1 MRVAIVAAGFTP
13 SEADELRRAMA
24 TFKHT
29 QGVGVYRERLIG
41 GMVRRGYDPALAERV
56 FKQIEGFGSY
66 GFPESHAASFAQLAY
81 TSSWLKCHHPA
92 VFAAALLNS
101 QPMGFYAPAQ
111 IVRDAA
117 AHGVEIRPLDIN
129 ASDWDCSLEPAP
141 HSADLHALRLGLR
154 MASGLPEADA
164 RQIVQARRSG
174 NGSPYESVEEVARRA
189 GIGRKALEA
198 LASADAFARLRVS
211 RRAALWDAKAIATD
225 EPPLLRL
232 AYAAEETPLIQEPA
246 VTLPPETAGQSV
258 VRDYASTGLT
268 LREHPMALLRPLLR
282 ADGYDDTRR
291 LLTTRPGGF
300 IRLPGIVLMRQRPGT
315 AKGVIFVT
323 LEDEFGI
330 GNLIVYP
337 DVITR
342 DRAALVGSRLMLAE
356 GRVERESQHAEVPVI
371 HLICRRLTDR
381 SDLLGQLNT
390 PAPPNVDWTEAMLGR
405 ADEVRRPDPGVRA
418 EKVSLPAS
426 RDFR

>member
-1 MRVAIVAAGFTP
+1 
-13 SEADELRRAMA
+13 
-24 TFKHT
+24 
-29 QGVGVYRERLIG
+29 
-41 GMVRRGYDPALAERV
+41 
-56 FKQIEGFGSY
+56 
-66 GFPESHAASFAQLAY
+66 
-81 TSSWLKCHHPA
+81 

-117 AHGVEIRPLDIN
+117 VHGVEIRPLDVN
-129 ASDWDCSLEPAP
+129 ASDWDCSLEPALQ
-141 HSADLHALRLGLR
+141 SADQHALRLGLR
-154 MASGLPEADA
+154 MASGLPETDG

-189 GIGRKALEA
+189 GVGRKALEA

-211 RRAALWDAKAIATD
+211 RRAALWDAKAIEAE

-232 AYAAEETPLIQEPA
+232 ARTAEEPPLIREPP
-246 VTLPPETAGQSV
+246 VVLPAETAGQSV
-258 VRDYASTGLT
+258 VRDYAAIGLT
-268 LREHPMALLRPLLR
+268 LREHPMALLRPLLQ
-282 ADGYDDTRR
+282 AEGYHDTRR

-300 IRLPGIVLMRQRPGT
+300 IRLAGIVLMRQRPGT
-315 AKGVIFVT
+315 AKGIIFVT
-323 LEDEFGI
+323 LEDEFGVA
-330 GNLIVYP
+330 NLIVYP
-337 DVITR
+337 DVTAR

-356 GRVERESQHAEVPVI
+356 GRIERESEHAEVPII

-381 SDLLGQLNT
+381 SDLLGRLN
-390 PAPPNVDWTEAMLGR
+390 APDAPDADWGEAMLGP
-405 ADEVRRPDPGVRA
+405 ADEVRRPDPGIRS